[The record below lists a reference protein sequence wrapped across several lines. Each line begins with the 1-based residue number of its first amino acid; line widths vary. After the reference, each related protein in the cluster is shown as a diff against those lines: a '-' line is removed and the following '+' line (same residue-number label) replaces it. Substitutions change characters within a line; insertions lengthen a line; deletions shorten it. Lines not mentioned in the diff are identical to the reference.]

1 MKISQYLGPLAFALL
16 VMSILFA
23 WRSNLAIEPETL
35 AQQGAIACVTEVE
48 VRAADDPGGGPR
60 RVTLPHDWRRAGNTA
75 TQVNYAYHFSAQP
88 AAEDTLGVLLPAVNL
103 NVALT
108 LNGQPIKAAGRL
120 DEPIA
125 HNNFTPLL
133 FDLPRGALAAGE
145 NELLLRVVS
154 FPPGHGFLGEFC
166 VGPYGLLQQVHAR
179 QMLLGP
185 ELARIITVLSLV
197 FTVVMGF
204 VWTLR
209 RGETM
214 YGWMAATLLFWTLH
228 SLKYHVSAVPISSL
242 FWAWY
247 LFSTSLSSG
256 MSSFFLIRT
265 FYEGA
270 APRLH
275 RAGLYLWALMLG
287 TITLLALAGSLVFYP
302 AAELSSALT
311 VLLVAASFLR
321 SLPSI
326 WRNSTFEAYCLLL
339 SMGFV
344 IAVVAYDNLLVFG
357 FFARTSGQLAIL
369 CVPVLLG
376 VFAYMVLRRFVAALD
391 ERENLVQELEE
402 RSRARAL
409 RIVDL
414 EKASALAEQR
424 ETIMRDMHDGLGGYL
439 VSLLALADRP
449 TLDRPHLQAVVQ
461 QALTDMRLMLDS
473 LDIDGEDLSLLMGAL
488 RDRMQPSLQAAGC
501 SVNWQIEET
510 PPLKS
515 MSPHRALQVLRIVQE
530 SLNNALRHSGATG
543 ISVSLTYDKQAHV
556 YTLDIADN
564 GAGIDAGAPR
574 GRGLDNMRYRAAD
587 IGATIEIGAASGGG
601 TRVRLVLKGD

>member
-1 MKISQYLGPLAFALL
+1 M
-16 VMSILFA
+16 LFT
-23 WRSNLAIEPETL
+23 WRSNLALEPETL
-35 AQQGAIACVTEVE
+35 ADEGAMECATEVAQRVSGE
-48 VRAADDPGGGPR
+48 RDETWQP
-60 RVTLPHDWRRAGNTA
+60 VTLPHDWRRAGSEA
-75 TQVNYAYHFSAQP
+75 TQVLYRYAFNLSP
-88 AAEDTLGVLLPAVNL
+88 RGEDGLGILLPAVNL

-108 LNGQPIKAAGRL
+108 LNDQPLKPMGRL
-120 DEPIA
+120 AEPIT

-133 FDLPRGALAAGE
+133 FELPARSLTSGE
-145 NELLLRVVS
+145 NTLELRVAS

-166 VGPYGLLQQVHAR
+166 VGSFALLEQIYAR
-179 QMLLGP
+179 QVLLGP
-185 ELARIITVLSLV
+185 DFARIITVLSLV

-204 VWTLR
+204 VWFLR
-209 RGETM
+209 RGDTM

-228 SLKYHVSAVPISSL
+228 SMKYHVTNVPFSSF

-247 LFSTSLSSG
+247 LFATSISAG

-265 FYEGA
+265 FYEGDNA
-270 APRLH
+270 LLL
-275 RAGLYLWALMLG
+275 RAGLFTWLVMLG
-287 TITLLALAGSLVFYP
+287 VITVLALAGSLLFYP

-311 VLLVAASFLR
+311 LLLVAACFLR
-321 SLPSI
+321 SLPTI

-344 IAVVAYDNLLVFG
+344 ISIVAYDNLLVFG

-391 ERENLVQELEE
+391 ERENLVQQLEA
-402 RSRARAL
+402 RSRERAL

-424 ETIMRDMHDGLGGYL
+424 ESIMRDMHDGLGGYL
-439 VSLLALADRP
+439 VSLLALADKP
-449 TLDRPHLQAVVQ
+449 EPDRKHLQNVVQ

-488 RDRMQPSLQAAGC
+488 RDRMQPSLQAADFT
-501 SVNWQIEET
+501 VHWQIEET
-510 PPLKS
+510 PPLES

-530 SLNNALRHSGATG
+530 SLNNAVRHSGATEV
-543 ISVSLTYDKQAHV
+543 SVALTHDHDTGT
-556 YTLDIADN
+556 YTLEIADN
-564 GAGIDAGAPR
+564 GTGIAADARR
-574 GRGLDNMRYRAAD
+574 GRGLENMRFRAAD
-587 IGATIEIGAASGGG
+587 IGADIEISNGAKGG
-601 TRVRLVLKGD
+601 TQVKLVLQGVT